1 MECHKKDHIQKA
13 FKRDI
18 AVKVLT
24 SALIIAG
31 VSISSLLSQQGVIND
46 RMEMFG
52 PLFIIIAFIVGAVSY
67 KGQRKEYHN
76 FRFRLQLKSNA
87 GMSAEEFEKKLSS
100 INREDSACRF
110 VNGSVALATA
120 IAFLIQIIPGSS
132 TGPSYV
138 AMSVLGPLSLYHAYQ
153 VFTAS
158 DWVGTRREMLKAVY
172 ASTKN
177 S

>member
-52 PLFIIIAFIVGAVSY
+52 PLFIIIALIVGAVSY

-76 FRFRLQLKSNA
+76 FRFRLQLN
-87 GMSAEEFEKKLSS
+87 
-100 INREDSACRF
+100 
-110 VNGSVALATA
+110 
-120 IAFLIQIIPGSS
+120 
-132 TGPSYV
+132 
-138 AMSVLGPLSLYHAYQ
+138 
-153 VFTAS
+153 
-158 DWVGTRREMLKAVY
+158 
-172 ASTKN
+172 
-177 S
+177 